1 MNYLADRVRMTT
13 ATTGTGT
20 ITLGSAVSGYRT
32 FASASVPNA
41 SIVTYT
47 IEDGTAWEVGT
58 GTYTS
63 SGTTLSRTLISSN
76 TGSLLSLTGSAQVF
90 ITAAAQD
97 LTYYAPQTTYMLTGS
112 GTYTTPVAG
121 GVLPIR
127 LEVEMI
133 GGGSGGNGSGTT
145 PGNGGA
151 GGNTTFGASMTAGGA
166 PTHASGTTA
175 GAGGTSTGGDL
186 NQTGCAGAAGLSGFT
201 NAQGPQGGMGPYGGS
216 QGSSGGGAGI
226 AGLVNTGAGGG
237 GAGDSGTASP
247 GGSGG
252 SGGYL
257 EASLTGAAILT
268 SFAWAVGAAGSAGA
282 GGTGGAAGGAGGSG
296 RIKVTAY
303 WQ

>member
-13 ATTGTGT
+13 ATTGAGT

-58 GTYTS
+58 GTYTT
-63 SGTTLSRTLISSN
+63 SGTTLSRTLISSS
-76 TGSLLSLTGSAQVF
+76 TGSLLSLSGAAQVF
-90 ITAAAQD
+90 ITAASQD
-97 LTYYAPQTTYMLTGS
+97 LAYYVPQVTYMLTGS
-112 GTYTTPVAG
+112 GTYTTPTNG

-127 LEVEMI
+127 LVVEMI
-133 GGGSGGNGSGTT
+133 GGGAGGNGSGTT
-145 PGNGGA
+145 PGSGGA
-151 GGNTTFGASMTAGGA
+151 GGNTTFGASLTANGA
-166 PTHASGTTA
+166 PTHASGSTG
-175 GAGGTSTGGDL
+175 GAGGTATGGDL
-186 NQTGCAGAAGLSGFT
+186 NQAGCVGAAGLSGFT

-257 EASLTGAAILT
+257 EASLSPAL
-268 SFAWAVGAAGSAGA
+268 SSYAWAVGAAGTAGTA
-282 GGTGGAAGGAGGSG
+282 GTGGAAGGAGGSG